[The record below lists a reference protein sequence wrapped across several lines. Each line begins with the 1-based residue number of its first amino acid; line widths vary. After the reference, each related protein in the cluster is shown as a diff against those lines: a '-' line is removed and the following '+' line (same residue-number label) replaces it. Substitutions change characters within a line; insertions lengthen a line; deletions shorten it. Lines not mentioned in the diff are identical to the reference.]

1 MTTSHDDAPL
11 RVFLIRGLA
20 GGRPFYFCGGMD
32 VLARKLKAAGIAA
45 SVHEQGSFLRPY
57 GEVDAIA
64 RAAVAAARDGMRPI
78 LVGHSMGADA
88 ALKIAV
94 TLSGERIAVPL
105 VVCFDPTSFRVLF
118 GPPPVPP
125 NVARALCFYQK
136 VSPLGRG
143 VLKVAPGFK
152 GVLIQEQVATFH
164 SAIDDDP
171 VLQQRAM
178 DEVQQ
183 LSTLR
188 QSMMP
193 NSAKRFSDDIML

>member
-20 GGRPFYFCGGMD
+20 GGRPFYFSGGMD
-32 VLARKLKAAGIAA
+32 ALARKLKAAGIVA

-57 GEVDAIA
+57 GEVDTIA
-64 RAAVAAARDGMRPI
+64 TAAVAATRVGKRPI

-88 ALKIAV
+88 ALKVAV
-94 TLSGERIAVPL
+94 KLSGERIAVPL
-105 VVCFDPTSFRVLF
+105 VVCFDPTSFRLLF
-118 GPPPVPP
+118 GPPPVPA

-152 GVLIQEQVATFH
+152 GALIQEQVAIFH
-164 SAIDDDP
+164 SALDDDP
-171 VLQQRAM
+171 VLQQRVM
-178 DEVQQ
+178 NEIQE
-183 LSTLR
+183 LSMLR
-188 QSMMP
+188 QSV
-193 NSAKRFSDDIML
+193 A